1 MNALNYNQ
9 INRIPNNQ
17 NQNLNINKDNNSNN
31 TLMTQNESQLNN
43 YEDIYPYIKDNKF
56 RITFIAHKD
65 ECKKVLI
72 PSSLKNS
79 ELYYTADKL
88 NNTDFFEYSDEK
100 FIELIYFYNN
110 IRVIIP
116 NDDNLIGYYI
126 NDDFEILIQQK
137 NIISYQSD
145 SMINILF
152 KSKSKTEKSIIVPI
166 PFKITV
172 KNLIDAF
179 FNKIKVS
186 EQNQKY
192 FSFFFNEKELKLND
206 NEIYNEGFRD
216 GNSIFFEKK
225 IIKNSYNYEYLKSN
239 CPGKKISSF
248 LKDKNGKL
256 NAVIF
261 AGTLQQI
268 KTFYKEIKKYL
279 SEQKIEFQGA
289 PIIYY
294 QNQTLELDEK
304 NENTF
309 SSYGINS
316 DFICQIDVI
325 KYS

>member
-1 MNALNYNQ
+1 M
-9 INRIPNNQ
+9 
-17 NQNLNINKDNNSNN
+17 
-31 TLMTQNESQLNN
+31 
-43 YEDIYPYIKDNKF
+43 
-56 RITFIAHKD
+56 
-65 ECKKVLI
+65 
-72 PSSLKNS
+72 
-79 ELYYTADKL
+79 
-88 NNTDFFEYSDEK
+88 
-100 FIELIYFYNN
+100 IYFYNN
-110 IRVIIP
+110 NRVFIP

-126 NDDFEILIQQK
+126 NDDAQILIQQ
-137 NIISYQSD
+137 NTETIPCYQSD

-152 KSKSKTEKSIIVPI
+152 KSKSKTNKSINVII

-172 KNLIDAF
+172 KNLIHAF

-186 EQNQKY
+186 EQNQQY
-192 FSFFFNEKELKLND
+192 FSFFFNQKELKLND
-206 NEIYNEGFRD
+206 NEICNEGFID
-216 GNSIFFEKK
+216 SDIIYFETK
-225 IIKNSYNYEYLKSN
+225 IIKNKDNYEYLKSN
-239 CPGKKISSF
+239 CPGKKISAI
-248 LKDKNGKL
+248 LKDKKEKL
-256 NAVIF
+256 NLIIF

-268 KTFYKEIKKYL
+268 KNFYKEIKKYL